1 MASLWAGNS
10 PSAEP
15 LPAEL
20 RLTVQSCAKPC
31 EMYDQ
36 LCCDGTDI
44 CLALTHQ
51 PAICGTCRS
60 IIIAG
65 RDHNIALCRLLLRQ
79 IILELVR
86 MELLHLARDGILP
99 AQTHTAC
106 SAVDAQTS
114 LPG

>member
-1 MASLWAGNS
+1 MANLWAGNS
-10 PSAEP
+10 PSAET

-44 CLALTHQ
+44 CLAFDTPTGHLWHL
-51 PAICGTCRS
+51 PRS
-60 IIIAG
+60 IVIAG

-86 MELLHLARDGILP
+86 MELLHLASHGILP
-99 AQTHTAC
+99 AQLH
-106 SAVDAQTS
+106 SDMVS
-114 LPG
+114 G